1 MSLGGFPIEDF
12 RNGEKGDIIPEWFCH
27 PFIVTPECLYCPLSV
42 TPECFYQGSTEYLK
56 AFGFPI
62 KDFRNDGGAS
72 LLNGSTRSLYYYLA
86 KFQA

>member
-27 PFIVTPECLYCPLSV
+27 PFVVTLSASICPLSI
-42 TPECFYQGSTEYLK
+42 TPGVSTRGPQYLK

-62 KDFRNDGGAS
+62 KDFRNDTAGTS
-72 LLNGSTRSLYYYLA
+72 L
-86 KFQA
+86 